1 MRRTLMNALL
11 MTGLALG
18 CAGSAPAPASPSG
31 YEIPKLVHR
40 VKPEY
45 PAGLRQQRVT
55 GSVVI
60 EGTVSKEG
68 GALRDPHVVRS
79 DDSRL
84 NPYALAAVSQW
95 VWAPGKKDGQ
105 PVDVEFQTTV
115 SFSIP

>member
-1 MRRTLMNALL
+1 MHRTLMDVFLAIGLL
-11 MTGLALG
+11 LG
-18 CAGSAPAPASPSG
+18 CAGSVHPPSSPTG

-45 PAGLRQQRVT
+45 PADLRLQRVE

-60 EGTVSKEG
+60 EGTVPKEG
-68 GALRDPHVVRS
+68 GAFRDPHVVRS
-79 DDSRL
+79 DDPRL
-84 NPYALAAVSQW
+84 DPYALAAISQW

-105 PVDVEFQTTV
+105 PVDVKFQTTV